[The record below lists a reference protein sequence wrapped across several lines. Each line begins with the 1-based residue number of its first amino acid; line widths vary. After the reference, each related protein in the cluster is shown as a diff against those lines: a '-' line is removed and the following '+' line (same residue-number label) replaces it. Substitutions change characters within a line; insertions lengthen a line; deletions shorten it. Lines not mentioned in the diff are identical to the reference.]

1 MSFSRST
8 DCFYPDGQYGFVLG
22 SHDHV
27 KPESKSTQ
35 PEKAGIFHEDDDE
48 DVWVLGEH

>member
-8 DCFYPDGQYGFVLG
+8 HCFCLDGLHGFVLG
-22 SHDHV
+22 SRDHV

-35 PEKAGIFHEDDDE
+35 PEKAGLFHEDDDE
-48 DVWVLGEH
+48 DVWVLGDH